1 MEDNKEKGKE
11 IALTGK
17 YAVVRAFKK
26 ILKDP
31 IAGEVM
37 KMKDKQLSSD
47 FTKPEW
53 LPYRINLCYGE
64 DELVELQPLL
74 NDSSPL
80 TYYIEALEQKE
91 KQWLHPK
98 VYIIDDEATARMKAD
113 ELNAQNKE
121 TRYTDFQR
129 DFIYKW
135 IADYTL
141 ANPEKLLDFIDKDYI
156 TAEAYTCGDSFM
168 FGIKRS
174 ADLDNITQDDIR
186 FIRLVDKDP
195 MSSEIDYDAV
205 ITTPEETDDHMLGI
219 YVSHFN
225 IIVPDYYNE
234 DDHMHGMLCKWTYP
248 WHRLTQ
254 EDYPVKEGLYFIKT
268 TGGAPGIAFYAG
280 HGWFDIMTSAWG
292 SDNDKILLWM
302 EIPDDYKMARDYN
315 GKEIPQS
322 AAKDFYNK
330 KR

>member
-17 YAVVRAFKK
+17 YAVIRAFKK
-26 ILKDP
+26 ILKDQ
-31 IAGEVM
+31 IAGEMM
-37 KMKDKQLSSD
+37 KMKDRQLSSD

-53 LPYRINLCYGE
+53 LPYHIGLCYGE

-98 VYIIDDEATARMKAD
+98 VYIVDDEATARMKAD

-121 TRYTDFQR
+121 TRYTEFQR

-141 ANPEKLLDFIDKDYI
+141 ANPEKLLDFIDKDFI

-174 ADLDNITQDDIR
+174 ADLNNITRDDIR
-186 FIRLVDKDP
+186 FIRLVDKDS
-195 MSSEIDYDAV
+195 MSYEIDYDAV

-268 TGGAPGIAFYAG
+268 TGGAPGIAFYTG

-302 EIPDDYKMARDYN
+302 ETPDDYKIARDYQ

-322 AAKDFYNK
+322 AAKNFNTK
-330 KR
+330 KN